1 MGGNGDHHHMVKNG
15 VEEDFDA
22 ILDDEGAVD
31 LLPHACR

>member
-1 MGGNGDHHHMVKNG
+1 MVRNG

-31 LLPHACR
+31 LLPHACSLR